1 MTYIRK
7 PDWLKIKLRGSM
19 SSGNVS
25 SILKK
30 YCLNTVCDEA
40 GCPNK
45 GECFNRGTATFMILG
60 KNCTRNCRFC
70 KVTKSVPEEV
80 NLMEPVNIAK
90 AIKEM
95 NLKHT
100 VITSVTRDDLE
111 DGGAGQ

>member
-7 PDWLKIKLRGSM
+7 PDWLKIKLRGST

-25 SILKK
+25 GILKK

-45 GECFNRGTATFMILG
+45 GECFSRGTATFMILG

-70 KVTKSVPEEV
+70 KVTKSVPEQV
-80 NLMEPVNIAK
+80 NPMEPVNVAK

-100 VITSVTRDDLE
+100 VKIGRAHV
-111 DGGAGQ
+111 